1 MPEILDAPLTHKGR
15 EQAILLQSTVRAL
28 KDKPELVVFSPNCRA
43 LQTGM
48 LAFQE
53 LDEKVPFIAHE
64 CVREETGVHMCD
76 KRRPKSQQAKEF
88 PRIDFSE
95 LETEH
100 DAIFDEN
107 VRETKLQL
115 VNRIYKFL
123 EWLEARDEKH
133 VGVSSHSAFLL
144 TLFNANLVSDD
155 DKLKDWFQT
164 GEMRSAVLEFVRT

>member
-28 KDKPELVVFSPNCRA
+28 KHKPEMVVFSPNCRA

-53 LDEKVPFIAHE
+53 LDDSVPFIAHE

-76 KRRPKSQQAKEF
+76 KRRPTSQQAKEF
-88 PRIDFSE
+88 PRVDFSQ
-95 LETEH
+95 LETEE

-107 VRETKLQL
+107 VRETKLEL
-115 VNRIYKFL
+115 VNRIYTFL
-123 EWLEARDEKH
+123 EWLEARDENC
-133 VGVSSHSAFLL
+133 VAISSHAAWLL
-144 TLFNANLVSDD
+144 ALFNANFIR
-155 DKLKDWFQT
+155 K
-164 GEMRSAVLEFVRT
+164 